1 MKPVFP
7 YILKRLTCLALVL
20 FACLLS
26 KAQQQFPYS
35 VVIDTV
41 VGDCFN
47 NCQAVIS
54 LYDAQGNLIQTDD
67 SLHHPVDS
75 VAYPISNLQYH
86 YKNQLHNSVF
96 YSDSHILTMDVGTY
110 DIGVSGYVMVPSGA
124 GLVPVL
130 VDTTLYGIVLTS
142 TYTPMSVS
150 MLAVIAQNDQLV
162 NGVWRERYGNRH
174 DLPCG
179 KQGRVQMKIT
189 AGMFPYT
196 VTFIDAQND
205 TVRQVVFDQPQ
216 HNGNDSTYADFRYY
230 YTFDTLS
237 AGTYRIEARDA
248 CSYTVVLHHTV
259 LLNNISFN
267 PPQSYQNN
275 CSDSNTV
282 KFRVNFSFQRGTFNY
297 LNDYLASTFQYRFI
311 HTDDTG
317 HSDTTSWRPVNG
329 TTIINSNYGIYC
341 DTLGFAHRYCDLYGH
356 SIKFE
361 MRDLCSQN
369 TKSQTVT
376 ISPPQITCNSSAS
389 ENVFCLGEITLDT
402 CARKCDS
409 MLRTKTYSIWCNSNY
424 IYYTCPPRWVYTDS
438 ATGQVIKTQTV
449 SKLTSQTYSLSTL
462 TSDDIE
468 NIYGPFSYLQL
479 PIIRTLVDAKGCVLA
494 SRFDTLVFIRD
505 TLPML
510 WPYSWTINSDYVNT
524 TCYSGQKT
532 ITLSEINSPFPLF
545 RDSTVVRL
553 ITSPLNNQYNFTATY
568 TNGAWTIIKDDTVNN
583 TSTITASSTNL
594 NISVHD
600 EHLAGGLYVF
610 VCETPCGPDTLQIT
624 IGGYSYT
631 TYEWIVDPAYQTWQE
646 CNDLLVKPV
655 AGKYRRYRYYVNN
668 GDTTVTH
675 TDYTP
680 NINLVSGVV
689 GGYSTTSTSMNV
701 PFRFTIPGDYVIRMS
716 FTGCNETFSR
726 IDTIHFVRIRVDFK
740 KAFAVVCDSTAN
752 IGSVVARAYNG
763 SEPYTYK
770 LYSQPDLHGNLIGI
784 NQTGL
789 FYNVPMQI
797 GQELSIMVI
806 DSCESSYF
814 INIVAMSLE
823 QSKLLWFDGIQP
835 NPGLCVGD
843 TVALMSLPIDSSCSC
858 VWHGP
863 ENFTAIGEQ
872 IWYYAAD
879 TLSKGW
885 LVVEQLN
892 TGCPT
897 AVKDSIYVNV
907 LPLPQVVISTL
918 DTVCAGDTV
927 EVKITAFGADT
938 VHFNLQ
944 HTFAGIQSSQT
955 LSVSAQDTLSLFFP
969 IETENSFW
977 ISQANDLYCTRN
989 QHDTVQVTP
998 YPVTLW
1004 ADSTL
1009 ITGEDLL
1016 ICYGS
1021 DATLSVTSDITSEC
1035 ILNWYS
1041 HALLNIE
1048 IQQDTIQNTG
1058 EVSAYTIPELLTD
1071 TTLYVAVWSQE
1082 NCPAHIERIDSWMN
1096 MQNGATEILPGQGV
1110 RFYDSGGAGH
1120 AYGNFETRTHTFSS
1134 PGVGLILVRFNS
1146 MALAAGDTLYLFAD
1160 NDLLVHSYTG
1170 TQLPAN
1176 LTLATHSVTFKFVSN
1191 QTNTAAGWSID
1202 ILTPSALTEV
1212 SAEVVRF
1219 FDTIATTICQ
1229 TNEPFTLLPFS
1240 QIDISDTGL
1249 LQLDTTIASVM
1260 GCDSSISLTINVLP
1274 VKSSILDTIICEG
1287 FDLPMGGFNYTEEG
1301 TYLCHFTA
1309 ENGCD
1314 STVTLQLGVVEKET
1328 EVFSS
1333 EEDFCDHF
1341 HTILTIPYP
1350 ADDYIWSTGDQTP
1363 FLEVTYPGIYTV
1375 TCLYQGCKMMA
1386 KYIIPTCEWELY
1398 LPNVITPGNSEHGNN
1413 VFCLQEEQKFWIED
1427 FELYV
1432 FNRWGEI
1439 AYSSQDKNFKW
1450 DGSVNGQIYPN
1461 NVYNYLIRLTDKVG
1475 RHLFYKGSIVILM

>member
-1 MKPVFP
+1 MKPDFS
-7 YILKRLTCLALVL
+7 YFFKHLTCLALVL
-20 FACLLS
+20 FSCLLS
-26 KAQQQFPYS
+26 KAQQPFPYT

-86 YKNQLHNSVF
+86 YKNQLYNSVF

-110 DIGVSGYVMVPSGA
+110 DIGVSGYVMVPSGT
-124 GLVPVL
+124 GQVPVL

-150 MLAVIAQNDQLV
+150 MLAVIAQNNQMSG
-162 NGVWRERYGNRH
+162 GVWRERYGNRY
-174 DLPCG
+174 DVPCG

-196 VTFIDAQND
+196 VTFLNAQND

-216 HNGNDSTYADFRYY
+216 HNGNDSTYADFKHY
-230 YTFDTLS
+230 YTIDTLS
-237 AGTYRIEARDA
+237 AGTYRIEVRDA
-248 CSYTVVLHHTV
+248 CSYTVVLHHTCS
-259 LLNNISFN
+259 LNNVSCN
-267 PPQSYQNN
+267 TPQSYQNN

-282 KFRVNFSFQRGTFNY
+282 RFRVNFSFPMGTFNY
-297 LNDYLASTFQYRFI
+297 LNTYLASRFQYRFI
-311 HTDDTG
+311 HTDESN

-329 TTIINSNYGIYC
+329 SSIINSGYGIYC

-356 SIKFE
+356 TIRFE
-361 MRDLCSQN
+361 MRDLCSQT
-369 TKSQTVT
+369 TKSKNVT
-376 ISPPQITCNSSAS
+376 ISPPQISCYSGKNNIES
-389 ENVFCLGEITLDT
+389 CIGQQIYDT
-402 CARKCDS
+402 CALRCDS
-409 MLRTKTYSIWCNSNY
+409 MVKTKTYYIGNNSNY
-424 IYYTCPPRWVYTDS
+424 TYYTCPLRWIYTDS

-449 SKLTSQTYSLSTL
+449 SSLSTESTL
-462 TSDDIE
+462 TSTE
-468 NIYGPFSYLQL
+468 VQNIYGPFSYLQL
-479 PIIRTLVDAKGCVLA
+479 PIIRTLVDAQGCVLA
-494 SRFDTLVFIRD
+494 SRFDTLVYTRD
-505 TLPML
+505 TMPYL
-510 WPYSWTINSDYVNT
+510 WPYSWNIISNHVST
-524 TCYSGQKT
+524 TCYSGQQT
-532 ITLSEINSPFPLF
+532 ISVWESGPPFPMF

-553 ITSPLNNQYNFTATY
+553 ITSPFNNLYNFTATY
-568 TNGAWTIIKDDTVNN
+568 QNGAWTVVKDDTVNN
-583 TSTITASSTNL
+583 TSTITASNTSM

-600 EHLAGGLYVF
+600 EHLAVGLYVF
-610 VCETPCGPDTLQIT
+610 VCETPCGPDTLRIN
-624 IGGYSYT
+624 IGSYSYT

-655 AGKYRRYRYYVNN
+655 AGKYRRYTYYVNN

-689 GGYSTTSTSMNV
+689 GGYSTTTTSMNV

-716 FTGCNETFSR
+716 FTGCNQTFSR

-740 KAFAVVCDSTAN
+740 KAFAVVCDSMAN
-752 IGSVVARAYNG
+752 IGSVVARAFNG

-770 LYSQPDLHGNLIGI
+770 LYSQPDLHGSLLGTSS
-784 NQTGL
+784 TGL
-789 FYNVPMQI
+789 FYNIPMQI

-806 DSCESSYF
+806 DSCESSYYV
-814 INIVAMSLE
+814 NIVAMSLE
-823 QSKLLWFDGIQP
+823 QSQLLWFDGVQP
-835 NPGLCVGD
+835 NPGFCVGD
-843 TVALMSLPIDSSCSC
+843 SVALMSLPIDSSCSC

-863 ENFTAIGEQ
+863 ENFTAVGEE

-879 TLSKGW
+879 TLSTGW

-892 TGCPT
+892 TGCPMP
-897 AVKDSIYVNV
+897 VKDSIYVNV
-907 LPLPQVVISTL
+907 LPLPQVFISTL

-927 EVKITAFGADT
+927 EVQITAFGADT
-938 VHFNLQ
+938 VYFNLQ
-944 HTFAGIQSSQT
+944 HTFAGTQSSQV
-955 LSVSAQDTLSLFFP
+955 LSMSAHDTLSLYFP
-969 IETENSFW
+969 IETENTFW

-998 YPVTLW
+998 YPVTPW
-1004 ADSTL
+1004 IDSTL
-1009 ITGEDLL
+1009 VTGEDLL

-1021 DATLSVTSDITSEC
+1021 DATLSVTSGINSPC
-1035 ILNWYS
+1035 VLNWYS
-1041 HALLNIE
+1041 HALLNEE
-1048 IQQDTIQNTG
+1048 IQQDTIYNADDA
-1058 EVSAYTIPELLTD
+1058 SSYTIPQLLTD
-1071 TTLYVAVWSQE
+1071 TSLYVAVWSQE
-1082 NCPAHIERIDSWMN
+1082 NCPAHAERVDFWMN
-1096 MQNGATEILPGQGV
+1096 MQNGTTEIQPGQGV
-1110 RFYDSGGAGH
+1110 RLYDSGGSGH
-1120 AYGNFETRTHTFSS
+1120 AYGNFETRTHTFLS

-1146 MALAAGDTLYLFAD
+1146 MAIAAGDTLFLFAD
-1160 NDLLVHSYTG
+1160 NDVLVHSYSG

-1176 LTLATHSVTFKFVSN
+1176 LTLASNSVTFKFVSN

-1229 TNEPFTLLPFS
+1229 TDEPFTLLPFS
-1240 QIDISDTGL
+1240 QIDISDTGI

-1274 VKSSILDTIICEG
+1274 VKSSVLDTLICEG
-1287 FDLPMGGFNYTEEG
+1287 FDLPMGGINYSEEG

-1314 STVTLQLGVVEKET
+1314 STVTLNLGVVEKET

-1333 EEDFCDHF
+1333 EEDFCERF
-1341 HTILTIPYP
+1341 HTILTIPYA
-1350 ADDYIWSTGDQTP
+1350 ADYYIWNTGDQTP
-1363 FLEVTYPGIYTV
+1363 FLEVNYPGIYTV
-1375 TCLYQGCKMMA
+1375 TCHYQGCNITA

-1398 LPNVITPGNSEHGNN
+1398 LPNVITPGNPEHGNN

-1450 DGSVNGQIYPN
+1450 DGTVNGQVYPN
-1461 NVYNYLIRLTDKVG
+1461 NVYNYIIRLTDKVG